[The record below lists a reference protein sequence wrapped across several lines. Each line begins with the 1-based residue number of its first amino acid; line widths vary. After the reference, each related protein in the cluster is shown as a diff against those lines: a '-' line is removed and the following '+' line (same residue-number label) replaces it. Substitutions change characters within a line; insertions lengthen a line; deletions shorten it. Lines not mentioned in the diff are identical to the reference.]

1 MKKNLLFFA
10 LFCAFFSFAQEKS
23 ANTLL
28 KEAAEEITAGKYTY
42 AIGLLKEST
51 ALARE
56 GKDNRTLGKS
66 LNALGDAYVN
76 TGNTTEA
83 LKNYLLAL
91 PVLAKSRDNVAIAN
105 VSKEVGRLY
114 ALQNK
119 HELSLKYYTE
129 AAALAK
135 QLNNEILSAD
145 CLSGAGAMYEELH
158 KIEKALEVYSQ
169 ALAIYRARGLE
180 ILAGETLSSMAN
192 AYKKHGDYPQA
203 ILNYKEALG
212 YFNSANDHKKVAD
225 VLSSLGGVQ
234 VLMEDHNESLRL
246 YEQAYLDAVAIQY
259 DKVIVEASLGMANAY
274 ENLRQY
280 PESVRYHK
288 IYEQKNEIY
297 SNKQR
302 AEEMAVLKERLAKEK
317 ASAPV
322 VKEIVSDN
330 SPSKGFSS
338 QQYFMFAV
346 ISIACLVIIVILGLL
361 WRRRILK
368 RSTEDTMFNEAEGQE
383 RLRMVQNIHSDL
395 DNKLL
400 EINSLSESIM
410 ERATGMPTLK
420 SQGEAMQETTKK
432 IEENIRDLVWLL
444 TPKTTTLTNYV
455 GSIKEYVLDYFGDS
469 PIEVMVSEPEGI
481 SNTIITK
488 ESQLGLLSVIKETLV
503 FVKQDPQA
511 SKVFFGIT
519 YTGTRLMVSIK
530 DNGRGNDISDAEKKK
545 LDSHL
550 SPTGGIMRMDC
561 DPGWGTTV
569 KIIIPVDKVAKR
581 KTAGS
586 LNFF

>member
-1 MKKNLLFFA
+1 MKKNLLFFV
-10 LFCAFFSFAQEKS
+10 LICCLNCFAQDKD
-23 ANTLL
+23 ANDLL
-28 KEAAEEITAGKYTY
+28 KEAAEEISASNYTY
-42 AIGLLKEST
+42 AIGLLKESV
-51 ALARE
+51 AASRE
-56 GKDNRTLGKS
+56 SKDTRALGKS
-66 LNALGDAYVN
+66 LTTLGDAYTK
-76 TGNTTEA
+76 TGNNADA
-83 LKNYLLAL
+83 LKNYLLAVPEL
-91 PVLAKSRDNVAIAN
+91 KKIHDNLAMAN
-105 VSKEVGRLY
+105 VSKEIGRIY
-114 ALQNK
+114 ALQMK
-119 HELSLKYYTE
+119 HDLALKYYTQ
-129 AAALAK
+129 AAALGK
-135 QLNNEILSAD
+135 QLNNEILTAD
-145 CLSGAGAMYEELH
+145 CLNAAGPMYEELH
-158 KIEKALEVYSQ
+158 QIEKALEVYSQ
-169 ALAIYRARGLE
+169 ALAIYRARGMEL
-180 ILAGETLSSMAN
+180 LAGETLSSMAN

-225 VLSSLGGVQ
+225 VLSNLGGVQ

-288 IYEQKNEIY
+288 IYEQKSEIY
-297 SNKQR
+297 NNKLK
-302 AEEMAVLKERLAKEK
+302 AEELARIKERLSKEK
-317 ASAPV
+317 TVTTTTETA
-322 VKEIVSDN
+322 
-330 SPSKGFSS
+330 G
-338 QQYFMFAV
+338 
-346 ISIACLVIIVILGLL
+346 IAGTPLFEDDYAIFGIAAAGVAIILFILLFL
-361 WRRRILK
+361 WRRRLLK
-368 RSTEDTMFNEAEGQE
+368 QNKEDNMFSEAEGQE

-395 DNKLL
+395 DSKLT

-410 ERATGMPTLK
+410 ERANGMPTIK

-455 GSIKEYVLDYFGDS
+455 GSIREYVIDYFGDS
-469 PIEVMVSEPEGI
+469 SIEVLVSEPEGI

-503 FVKQDPQA
+503 FVKEDPQA

-519 YTGTRLMVSIK
+519 YTGTRLMISVK
-530 DNGRGNDISDAEKKK
+530 DNGRGNDISDADKKR

-569 KIIIPVDKVAKR
+569 KIIIPVDKVGKR
-581 KTAGS
+581 KAAGA